1 MWLWDATYSSIL
13 SNTGNVGQ
21 TCCYQAEWWTW
32 YINGLPRAEI
42 SYFSPKWSNL
52 SWFDCSANW
61 GMKYHR
67 QQYIIIIYNHLFYK
81 ISLFLNSSYFTN
93 VLQNLNKT
101 YNANVPLVLM
111 NSFNTDEETQL
122 IIQKYTKFEVSI
134 N

>member
-1 MWLWDATYSSIL
+1 
-13 SNTGNVGQ
+13 
-21 TCCYQAEWWTW
+21 
-32 YINGLPRAEI
+32 
-42 SYFSPKWSNL
+42 
-52 SWFDCSANW
+52 
-61 GMKYHR
+61 MKYHR
-67 QQYIIIIYNHLFYK
+67 QQYIIIIYNHLFDK